1 MAENLTDSDNGNAY
15 GLRLTLLAPEGRGIT
30 LDRILSSLTDWID
43 PSKQIVD
50 VDEMPSEEDKR
61 KQLKRQK
68 SIDGC
73 LVTPAISVMLFVRET
88 GNMCL
93 DDVEK
98 ILKKPPWQFH
108 HKVELHNKNVP
119 KTPLAKQEFYKLAD
133 DLPLF
138 AACPVLTE
146 NEHLRVNLYVHN
158 FPAMVEFYRTITD
171 TEIETNKPEFCVF
184 ELYRQPGLDI
194 QLSLKRSQ
202 YIYPIPVES
211 AYVSFNIK
219 SIKVVELI
227 SDNEVEHV
235 GGNVY
240 TTRDPD
246 GNLVVLYETE
256 LTNTHDCSNLAGA
269 CKVCKAFNTFSLD
282 NCTSFDDVK
291 SLKSTA
297 GSHDSGRYSDLDG
310 PNSEHLINVERSRE
324 SNSVNNRKSRN
335 QSEKSEGYA
344 SSSSSS
350 LTLRHENTKEKVSI
364 KDKNKKASGKSSG
377 KSSTNK
383 TKPNEKKTKN
393 GKPISPVYI

>member
-1 MAENLTDSDNGNAY
+1 MSENPMESESGNAY
-15 GLRLTLLAPEGRGIT
+15 GLRLTLLAPEGRGT
-30 LDRILSSLTDWID
+30 ALDRILSSLTDWID
-43 PSKQIVD
+43 PAKQIVD
-50 VDEMPSEEDKR
+50 VDEMPPEEDKR
-61 KQLKRQK
+61 KQTKHEK

-73 LVTPAISVMLFVRET
+73 LITPAISVMLFVRET
-88 GNMCL
+88 GRMCL

-98 ILKKPPWQFH
+98 VLKKSPWQFH

-119 KTPLAKQEFYKLAD
+119 RTPLAKQEFYKLAD

-138 AACPVLTE
+138 AACPVLNE

-219 SIKVVELI
+219 NIKVVELV

-246 GNLVVLYETE
+246 GNLVVLYETDF
-256 LTNTHDCSNLAGA
+256 NSSHDCSNLAGA
-269 CKVCKAFNTFSLD
+269 CNALNTFSLD
-282 NCTSFDDVK
+282 SCTGFDDVK

-310 PNSEHLINVERSRE
+310 PNNDNLVHTERSKRSE
-324 SNSVNNRKSRN
+324 NKRKSRN

-350 LTLRHENTKEKVSI
+350 LTLRHENSSENSTI
-364 KDKNKKASGKSSG
+364 NDKNQKSTGKHNGKSS
-377 KSSTNK
+377 KNKASASERK
-383 TKPNEKKTKN
+383 TKH
-393 GKPISPVYI
+393 GKQITPVYI

>member
-1 MAENLTDSDNGNAY
+1 MADEAEIESGNAY
-15 GLRLTLLAPEGRGIT
+15 GIRLTLLAPKGRGAA
-30 LDRILSSLTDWID
+30 LGRILSSLTDWID

-50 VDEMPSEEDKR
+50 VDEMLPDEDDR

-68 SIDGC
+68 NINGY

-88 GNMCL
+88 GKMCVE
-93 DDVEK
+93 DVEK
-98 ILKKPPWQFH
+98 VLKKSPWEFH
-108 HKVELHNKNVP
+108 HKVELHNKNAP
-119 KTPLAKQEFYKLAD
+119 RTPLAKQEFFKLAD

-146 NEHLRVNLYVHN
+146 NEHLRVSLYVHN

-202 YIYPIPVES
+202 YIYPVPVES
-211 AYVSFNIK
+211 AYVSFNVK
-219 SIKVVELI
+219 SIKMVELAT
-227 SDNEVEHV
+227 DNEVEHV

-246 GNLVVLYETE
+246 GNLVVLYETD
-256 LTNTHDCSNLAGA
+256 LNRSHDCSNLAGA
-269 CKVCKAFNTFSLD
+269 CKCCASCLVTGVNSFKLD
-282 NCTSFDDVK
+282 NCVSFDDVK

-297 GSHDSGRYSDLDG
+297 ESHDSGRYSDLDG
-310 PNSEHLINVERSRE
+310 TNSDNVFYVERFKDAQK
-324 SNSVNNRKSRN
+324 RKNRN

-350 LTLRHENTKEKVSI
+350 LTIRNENCAEGAKGKSKNETELAKTAEKSSI
-364 KDKNKKASGKSSG
+364 KKTSSKNSKSGKAV
-377 KSSTNK
+377 
-383 TKPNEKKTKN
+383 
-393 GKPISPVYI
+393 SPVYI